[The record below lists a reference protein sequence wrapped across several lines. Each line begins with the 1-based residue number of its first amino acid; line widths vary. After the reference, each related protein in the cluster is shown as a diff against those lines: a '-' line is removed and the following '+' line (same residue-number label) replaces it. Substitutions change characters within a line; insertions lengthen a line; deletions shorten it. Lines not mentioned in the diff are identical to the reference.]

1 LGSRANDLE
10 VALRELYTEY
20 HGEIPSEE
28 QVYADYEELY
38 RDWHKA
44 DPYYDGFPNVEE
56 LQFELDRA
64 SKTKR
69 YYVLIDQASE
79 EARLAAHW
87 QEKLEHFLDI
97 QARMEVNMRRLK
109 ELRQLRAL
117 SQEELAEESGVGR
130 ATISRIE
137 RGETGAHG
145 RTLRRLAKALGVGVE
160 ELVKVEAN
168 DG

>member
-1 LGSRANDLE
+1 
-10 VALRELYTEY
+10 
-20 HGEIPSEE
+20 
-28 QVYADYEELY
+28 
-38 RDWHKA
+38 
-44 DPYYDGFPNVEE
+44 
-56 LQFELDRA
+56 
-64 SKTKR
+64 
-69 YYVLIDQASE
+69 
-79 EARLAAHW
+79 
-87 QEKLEHFLDI
+87 
-97 QARMEVNMRRLK
+97 MEVNVRRLK
-109 ELRQLRAL
+109 ELRRFRAL